1 MGNQLSG
8 AFCRRK
14 SIQVHVLILGLHA
27 AGKTSLL
34 HHYVLG
40 RHVHAVPSLIDN
52 IETCKLNSSE
62 LTVLDVGNRMK
73 SRVFLRHHYSH
84 LKGLVFVVDSTNR
97 ERVGSAKEYLEEF
110 LNEDELKHV
119 PIAFALHKRDLDN
132 CMTKEEMEEIL
143 EVPTIQKQRPCRVFL
158 TTTFLKE
165 EEAQV
170 NIKTLLEWIGEEPT
184 IQTQDQF
191 KQKGDTFSSYFWS
204 PLMKMKNV
212 IFE

>member
-40 RHVHAVPSLIDN
+40 RHVHTVPSLIDN
-52 IETCKLNSSE
+52 IETCKLNSLE

-119 PIAFALHKRDLDN
+119 PIAIALHKRDLDI

-143 EVPTIQKQRPCRVFL
+143 EVHTIQKQRPCRVFL
-158 TTTFLKE
+158 TTTFPKE

-191 KQKGDTFSSYFWS
+191 KQKGDLSPPTFGV
-204 PLMKMKNV
+204 L
-212 IFE
+212 

>member
-34 HHYVLG
+34 QHYVLG
-40 RHVHAVPSLIDN
+40 RHVHTVPSLIDN
-52 IETCKLNSSE
+52 IETCKLNSLE
-62 LTVLDVGNRMK
+62 LTVLDLGNRMK

-84 LKGLVFVVDSTNR
+84 LKGLVFVVDSTNG
-97 ERVGSAKEYLEEF
+97 ERVASAKEYLEEF
-110 LNEDELKHV
+110 LNKDELKHV
-119 PIAFALHKRDLDN
+119 PIAIALHKRDLDI

-165 EEAQV
+165 EEARV

>member
-34 HHYVLG
+34 YQYVLG
-40 RHVHAVPSLIDN
+40 RHVHTVPSLIDN

-110 LNEDELKHV
+110 LNEDEIKHV

-132 CMTKEEMEEIL
+132 CMKKEEMEEIL

-170 NIKTLLEWIGEEPT
+170 NIKTLLEWIGEELT

>member
-40 RHVHAVPSLIDN
+40 RHVHTVPSLIDN

-62 LTVLDVGNRMK
+62 LTVLDVGNHMK

-170 NIKTLLEWIGEEPT
+170 NIKTLLEWIGEELT

>member
-1 MGNQLSG
+1 M
-8 AFCRRK
+8 
-14 SIQVHVLILGLHA
+14 
-27 AGKTSLL
+27 
-34 HHYVLG
+34 G
-40 RHVHAVPSLIDN
+40 RHVHTVPSLIDN
-52 IETCKLNSSE
+52 VETSKLNSSE

-84 LKGLVFVVDSTNR
+84 LKGLAFVVDSTNR

-119 PIAFALHKRDLDN
+119 PIAIALHKRDLDN

-143 EVPTIQKQRPCRVFL
+143 EVPTVQKQRPCRVFL
-158 TTTFLKE
+158 TTTFPKE

-170 NIKTLLEWIGEEPT
+170 NIKTYSGS
-184 IQTQDQF
+184 IQTER
-191 KQKGDTFSSYFWS
+191 GLISSYFWS
-204 PLMKMKNV
+204 PLKMKNV

>member
-1 MGNQLSG
+1 M
-8 AFCRRK
+8 
-14 SIQVHVLILGLHA
+14 
-27 AGKTSLL
+27 
-34 HHYVLG
+34 G
-40 RHVHAVPSLIDN
+40 RHVHTVPSLIDN
-52 IETCKLNSSE
+52 VETSKLNSSE

-119 PIAFALHKRDLDN
+119 PIAIALHKRDLDI

-158 TTTFLKE
+158 TTTFPKE
-165 EEAQV
+165 EEAQ
-170 NIKTLLEWIGEEPT
+170 LEWIGEEPT

-191 KQKGDTFSSYFWS
+191 KQKGDLSPPTFGV
-204 PLMKMKNV
+204 L
-212 IFE
+212 

>member
-34 HHYVLG
+34 YQYVLG
-40 RHVHAVPSLIDN
+40 RHVHTVPSLIDN

-84 LKGLVFVVDSTNR
+84 LKGLVFVVNSTNR

-110 LNEDELKHV
+110 LNEDEIKHV

-132 CMTKEEMEEIL
+132 CMKKEEMEEIL

>member
-40 RHVHAVPSLIDN
+40 RHVHTVPSLIDN

-62 LTVLDVGNRMK
+62 LTVLDVGNHMK

>member
-34 HHYVLG
+34 YQYVLG
-40 RHVHAVPSLIDN
+40 RHVHTVPSLIDN

-73 SRVFLRHHYSH
+73 SKVFLRHHYSH

-110 LNEDELKHV
+110 LNEDEIKHV

-132 CMTKEEMEEIL
+132 CMKKEEMEEIL

>member
-1 MGNQLSG
+1 M
-8 AFCRRK
+8 
-14 SIQVHVLILGLHA
+14 
-27 AGKTSLL
+27 
-34 HHYVLG
+34 
-40 RHVHAVPSLIDN
+40 PSLIDN

-97 ERVGSAKEYLEEF
+97 ERVGSAKEYLEDF

-119 PIAFALHKRDLDN
+119 PIAIALHKRDLDI

-165 EEAQV
+165 KEAQV

>member
-40 RHVHAVPSLIDN
+40 RHVHTVPSLIDN

-132 CMTKEEMEEIL
+132 CMKKEEMEEIL

>member
-34 HHYVLG
+34 QHYVLG
-40 RHVHAVPSLIDN
+40 RHVHTVPSLIDN
-52 IETCKLNSSE
+52 IETCKLNSLE

-119 PIAFALHKRDLDN
+119 PIAIALHKRDLDN
-132 CMTKEEMEEIL
+132 CMTKEEMEDWDIRSPYYTKTE
-143 EVPTIQKQRPCRVFL
+143 TMSGVFDD
-158 TTTFLKE
+158 
-165 EEAQV
+165 
-170 NIKTLLEWIGEEPT
+170 NIP
-184 IQTQDQF
+184 
-191 KQKGDTFSSYFWS
+191 KGRGDSSQYQNLVGMDWRGTDNPNS
-204 PLMKMKNV
+204 GS
-212 IFE
+212 I

>member
-1 MGNQLSG
+1 
-8 AFCRRK
+8 
-14 SIQVHVLILGLHA
+14 
-27 AGKTSLL
+27 
-34 HHYVLG
+34 
-40 RHVHAVPSLIDN
+40 
-52 IETCKLNSSE
+52 
-62 LTVLDVGNRMK
+62 MK

-119 PIAFALHKRDLDN
+119 PIAFALHKRDLDI

-158 TTTFLKE
+158 TTTFPKE

-170 NIKTLLEWIGEEPT
+170 NIKTYSGS
-184 IQTQDQF
+184 IQTER
-191 KQKGDTFSSYFWS
+191 GLISSYFWS

-212 IFE
+212 IFEWMYFQLFCDLCCCKRQG

>member
-1 MGNQLSG
+1 MSSKIDTGTCINTW
-8 AFCRRK
+8 F
-14 SIQVHVLILGLHA
+14 
-27 AGKTSLL
+27 KTSLL
-34 HHYVLG
+34 QHYVLG
-40 RHVHAVPSLIDN
+40 RHVHTVPSLIDN
-52 IETCKLNSSE
+52 IETCKLNSLE

-110 LNEDELKHV
+110 LNEDEIKHV

-132 CMTKEEMEEIL
+132 CMKKEEMEEIL

-158 TTTFLKE
+158 TTTFPKE
-165 EEAQV
+165 EETQV

>member
-40 RHVHAVPSLIDN
+40 RHVHTVPSLIDN

-110 LNEDELKHV
+110 LNKDELKHV
-119 PIAFALHKRDLDN
+119 PIAIALHKRDLDI